1 MSEPLG
7 KPGRYWQSL
16 GENRLVCRLC
26 PRTCQ
31 LHEGSRGFCFIR
43 QNIGGTLFLT
53 SYGRSSGFCIDP
65 IEKKPLY
72 HFLPGSSVL
81 SFGTAGCNLG
91 CKFCQNWEIS
101 KARTMERLADWA
113 SPEQVARAAK
123 EHHCASVAFTYNDPV
138 IFIEY
143 ALDVAAACRALGLR
157 TVAVTAGYIQEE
169 ARADFFAGMD
179 AANIDLKAFDEN
191 FYHSLTGGHL
201 QPVLDTLGYVH
212 RQTRVHL
219 EITVLLIPGLNDGD
233 EQIRQLCQWVAR
245 ELAPCVPLHFS
256 AFHPDFRLRQFPAT
270 PATTLLRARTIAH
283 DAGLQY
289 VYVGN
294 IIHRQATST
303 YCPGCRL
310 LLVEREGYGLGA
322 CRLDER
328 GICPVCATPIPGVWS
343 DEAGEGKGRRL
354 RLALPPQP

>member
-1 MSEPLG
+1 MG
-7 KPGRYWQSL
+7 KPGRYWHSL
-16 GENRLVCRLC
+16 DHNRLECQLC
-26 PRTCQ
+26 PRNCQ
-31 LHEGSRGFCFIR
+31 LHDGSRGFCFIR

-101 KARTMERLADWA
+101 KARDMERLADWA
-113 SPEQVARAAK
+113 SPEQIACAAK

-143 ALDVAAACRALGLR
+143 ALDVAAACRDLGLR
-157 TVAVTAGYIQEE
+157 TVAVTAGYIQGQ
-169 ARADFFAGMD
+169 ARTDFFAGMD
-179 AANIDLKAFDEN
+179 ATNIDLKAFDEH
-191 FYHSLTGGHL
+191 FYHSLTGGQL
-201 QPVLDTLGYVH
+201 QPVLDTLLYVH
-212 RQTRVHL
+212 QQTKVHL
-219 EITVLLIPGLNDGD
+219 EITVLLIPGLNDGE
-233 EQIRQLCQWVAR
+233 EQIRQLCRWVAG
-245 ELAPCVPLHFS
+245 ELAPNVPLHFS
-256 AFHPDFRLRQFPAT
+256 AFHPDFRLRHYPAT
-270 PATTLLRARTIAH
+270 PATTLLQARSIAH

-310 LLVEREGYGLGA
+310 LLVEREGYAIGSY
-322 CRLDER
+322 RLDEQ
-328 GICPVCATPIPGVWS
+328 GICPACGVPIHGIWNCEPAKGQ
-343 DEAGEGKGRRL
+343 GRRL
-354 RLALPPQP
+354 RLTLPPQP